1 MRLKIYFP
9 FKQNR
14 VAFLQDHRRSSLN
27 ISPESFP
34 FVKNLQRKSSQEINL
49 AQNPPKS
56 PLKIPSESLPF
67 NTISSDGVAWKY
79 QRRGNFYRWQAV
91 ASWSLIRILN
101 SKQCFPA
108 NRSAGKWKVCWRH
121 QIALYIEE
129 NRSANDFWS
138 DDGDHWLI
146 TMSYQLFSQA
156 SDQLFQSNH
165 LRSCFTSRPSWST
178 LNCDLR
184 KKQL

>member
-1 MRLKIYFP
+1 MEWLSLGT
-9 FKQNR
+9 N
-14 VAFLQDHRRSSLN
+14 QDHRRSSLN

-56 PLKIPSESLPF
+56 PLKIPSENLPSQSPLMGGLLG
-67 NTISSDGVAWKY
+67 NIKDGETFTGGKL
-79 QRRGNFYRWQAV
+79 WQADHWV
-91 ASWSLIRILN
+91 IRILN

-138 DDGDHWLI
+138 DDGDHWSNDQSQCLI
-146 TMSYQLFSQA
+146 
-156 SDQLFQSNH
+156 
-165 LRSCFTSRPSWST
+165 SCFPRRPINCFNRIIWDLALHLGLVGQLWIATSEK
-178 LNCDLR
+178 NNFN
-184 KKQL
+184 